1 LEYWP
6 TTGAYAQK
14 KLFMP
19 EGWLNKTIATLR
31 WRLINTAG
39 KVVRHG
45 RRLIL
50 RIAASWEKLEVFL
63 EMRRRCL
70 SFG

>member
-1 LEYWP
+1 LD
-6 TTGAYAQK
+6 
-14 KLFMP
+14 
-19 EGWLNKTIATLR
+19 KTIATLR

-50 RIAASWEKLEVFL
+50 RIAASGEKLGVFL

-70 SFG
+70 NFG